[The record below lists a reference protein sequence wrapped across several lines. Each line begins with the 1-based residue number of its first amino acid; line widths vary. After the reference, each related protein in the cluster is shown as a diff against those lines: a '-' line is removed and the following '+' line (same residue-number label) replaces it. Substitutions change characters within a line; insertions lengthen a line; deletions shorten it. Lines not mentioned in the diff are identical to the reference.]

1 MYTSKQQVSC
11 FYCDWVGRKDKAK
24 EHLKK
29 KQHPEEAFK
38 LKISENN
45 LIKYNFRKELLQR
58 ARSIKSD
65 DDEVVTFIFI

>member
-1 MYTSKQQVSC
+1 MCTSKQQVSC
-11 FYCDWVGRKDKAK
+11 FYFHWVRRKDKAK

-45 LIKYNFRKELLQR
+45 LTKYNFRKELPQR
-58 ARSIKSD
+58 ARSITSD
-65 DDEVVTFIFI
+65 EDEIVTFTFI